1 MRYASTCRSL
11 ARIRTFWEDA
21 NGAFHATFRNKSI
34 FTDTATG
41 KSVEFDNA
49 GVDMGAALDN
59 GDGTVTFS
67 ELTAGLATTFRI
79 PNGPLLKDANGK
91 PLIGAGASRPR

>member
-1 MRYASTCRSL
+1 
-11 ARIRTFWEDA
+11 
-21 NGAFHATFRNKSI
+21 
-34 FTDTATG
+34 
-41 KSVEFDNA
+41 
-49 GVDMGAALDN
+49 MGAALDN